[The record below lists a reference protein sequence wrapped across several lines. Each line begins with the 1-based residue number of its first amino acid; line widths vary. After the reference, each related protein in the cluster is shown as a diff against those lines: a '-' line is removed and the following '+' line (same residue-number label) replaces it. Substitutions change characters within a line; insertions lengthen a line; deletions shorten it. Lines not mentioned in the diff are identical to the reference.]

1 MIGGVFTAVAALPAF
16 LLFMLTIK
24 ECRKEIK
31 NNGKKYTD
39 DEITQIRDFFYEMSK
54 LVCKTIKAENNGKS
68 DIVR

>member
-1 MIGGVFTAVAALPAF
+1 
-16 LLFMLTIK
+16 MLTIE
-24 ECRKEIK
+24 ECSKEIK